1 VEQVEDLMVE
11 QAEEEVDYFYYL
23 MYQLQ
28 QEVHL

>member
-11 QAEEEVDYFYYL
+11 QVEEQVDYFYYL
-23 MYQLQ
+23 MYQLE

>member
-11 QAEEEVDYFYYL
+11 QVEDLVDYFYYL
-23 MYQLQ
+23 MYQLE